1 MLKALRAGLGFRVAT
16 AIAVFAA
23 LCLIAP
29 PAVMAFGHGKT
40 TAHCLTNADVAG
52 HGMHKT
58 ATPKHQ
64 NDHDKLPET
73 GAPGCCGLYC
83 LSALPLALAPM
94 VESLAVA
101 SALTL
106 ASSPMVE
113 DLAVAPELS
122 PPLETILSGGLA
134 ARLDRP
140 PISSLSV

>member
-58 ATPKHQ
+58 ATPKRMSLFKR
-64 NDHDKLPET
+64 NWARGT
-73 GAPGCCGLYC
+73 GRTS
-83 LSALPLALAPM
+83 SA
-94 VESLAVA
+94 
-101 SALTL
+101 
-106 ASSPMVE
+106 
-113 DLAVAPELS
+113 
-122 PPLETILSGGLA
+122 A
-134 ARLDRP
+134 ATAQ
-140 PISSLSV
+140 VM

>member
-83 LSALPLALAPM
+83 LSALPLASSAM
-94 VESLAVA
+94 VEG
-101 SALTL
+101 
-106 ASSPMVE
+106 
-113 DLAVAPELS
+113 LAVAPALS

>member
-1 MLKALRAGLGFRVAT
+1 MLKALRAGLGFRVAM

-23 LCLIAP
+23 LCLVAP

-64 NDHDKLPET
+64 SDHGKLPGT

-83 LSALPLALAPM
+83 LSALPLA
-94 VESLAVA
+94 
-101 SALTL
+101 
-106 ASSPMVE
+106 SSPMVE
-113 DLAVAPELS
+113 DLALAPALS
-122 PPLETILSGGLA
+122 PPLKTILSGGLA

>member
-52 HGMHKT
+52 HGMHKA

-64 NDHDKLPET
+64 SDHGKLPGT

-83 LSALPLALAPM
+83 LSALPLASSAM
-94 VESLAVA
+94 VEG
-101 SALTL
+101 
-106 ASSPMVE
+106 
-113 DLAVAPELS
+113 LAVAPALS

>member
-64 NDHDKLPET
+64 NDHGKLPGT

-83 LSALPLALAPM
+83 LSALPLASSAM
-94 VESLAVA
+94 VEG
-101 SALTL
+101 
-106 ASSPMVE
+106 
-113 DLAVAPELS
+113 LAVAPALS

>member
-64 NDHDKLPET
+64 SDHGKLPGT

-83 LSALPLALAPM
+83 LSALPLASSAM
-94 VESLAVA
+94 VEG
-101 SALTL
+101 
-106 ASSPMVE
+106 
-113 DLAVAPELS
+113 LAVAPALS

-140 PISSLSV
+140 PISPLSV

>member
-40 TAHCLTNADVAG
+40 TAHCLTNADVVG
-52 HGMHKT
+52 HGMHKA

-64 NDHDKLPET
+64 SDHGKLPGT

-83 LSALPLALAPM
+83 LSALPLA
-94 VESLAVA
+94 
-101 SALTL
+101 
-106 ASSPMVE
+106 SSPVVE
-113 DLAVAPELS
+113 GLSPSPALS
-122 PPLETILSGGLA
+122 PPLETILTGGLA

>member
-83 LSALPLALAPM
+83 LSAL
-94 VESLAVA
+94 
-101 SALTL
+101 TL

-113 DLAVAPELS
+113 DLAVAPALS